1 MNQQNVTDGSA
12 NEASSAHELF
22 VLTDEQILEIEP
34 QGTATKDE
42 ESAASVPELLADSS
56 SKKDGAKAAAADNQD
71 GTQTL
76 RNASQAV
83 RAADAPIEPPV
94 WLVAQMKDPWSGEE
108 ARDLWNG
115 VLLARQEAAAYRE
128 VFAKPEDARAFKEL
142 YPGGVSEARTVA
154 ERARA
159 LDDIDRAY
167 FTGDATQR
175 AQLATTMLRE
185 DPAAFREMVFA
196 GLRALEAAE
205 KGGAPSTAHA
215 PNSSRLARAFE
226 SAQSSGAAAATS
238 SNANASAA
246 SSAGQTQAAS
256 PDFAAQ
262 QEMAAQYAVFE
273 RAANDE
279 LERHVGGAIERTL
292 EQALP
297 NAGRGDGAAMKGRL
311 AASIRQDVEKALQG
325 DRQLGEQVGQVLSS
339 RRLNAETRAQVVRL
353 IGERAQQ
360 LVPGA
365 AKRVLGEWTQ
375 TTLASRRARSE
386 KVAEAAGRPE
396 VAPAASAANVA
407 DSGKQK
413 LSRQRDAGATRAARG
428 VDYRRL
434 SDEQI
439 LEL

>member
-1 MNQQNVTDGSA
+1 
-12 NEASSAHELF
+12 
-22 VLTDEQILEIEP
+22 
-34 QGTATKDE
+34 
-42 ESAASVPELLADSS
+42 
-56 SKKDGAKAAAADNQD
+56 
-71 GTQTL
+71 
-76 RNASQAV
+76 
-83 RAADAPIEPPV
+83 
-94 WLVAQMKDPWSGEE
+94 
-108 ARDLWNG
+108 
-115 VLLARQEAAAYRE
+115 
-128 VFAKPEDARAFKEL
+128 
-142 YPGGVSEARTVA
+142 VA

-205 KGGAPSTAHA
+205 KNGSSAALNASS
-215 PNSSRLARAFE
+215 SSRLVRAFE
-226 SAQSSGAAAATS
+226 NAQSRGTAAGTSG
-238 SNANASAA
+238 NANPSAA
-246 SSAGQTQAAS
+246 SSGGRTQSANEAHTTTQSTS
-256 PDFAAQ
+256 PDLAAQ
-262 QEMAAQYAVFE
+262 QDMTAQYAVFE

-325 DRQLGEQVGQVLSS
+325 DRQLGEQVGQVLAS
-339 RRLNAETRAQVVRL
+339 RRLDANTRAQVVRL

-386 KVAEAAGRPE
+386 KVAEASGKADM
-396 VAPAASAANVA
+396 ATAASAATVA
-407 DSGKQK
+407 DAGKQK
-413 LSRQRDAGATRAARG
+413 MNRQRDAGATATARG

-439 LEL
+439 LEM